1 MGFEVIVRPAVF
13 PSIRPA
19 PARVL
24 APSGSDPTQGL
35 AILSGGGGK
44 FVGLSYS
51 WNVSVS
57 RAGTQ
62 QETRRQFDTQ
72 RVYQVDGKGNIN
84 QNNYVD
90 VEQLKKITFREEG
103 DPIHTSYV
111 SPPNPDNVK
120 TIAADV
126 TRDAGGDSTT
136 GAP

>member
-35 AILSGGGGK
+35 AVLSGGGGK

-57 RAGTQ
+57 RGATQ
-62 QETRRQFDTQ
+62 QETSRQFDKL
-72 RVYQVDGKGNIN
+72 RVHQVDGEGNIN
-84 QNNYVD
+84 PNNYVD
-90 VEQLKKITFREEG
+90 VEQLKKITFKEEG
-103 DPIHTSYV
+103 DPIHTSYK
-111 SPPNPDNVK
+111 SPPNPDTVEP
-120 TIAADV
+120 IAADV
-126 TRDAGGDSTT
+126 TRNASDPTQ
-136 GAP
+136 